1 MTNENNE
8 IEIRKKEQF
17 FRGKS
22 LEELQE
28 LEVREFA
35 KLLSSNRKRN
45 VLRNFQEH
53 EKFLSLVKEKF
64 AKGKKSV
71 RTHKRELIILP
82 GLVGT
87 KMQIYSGKEFFPVEI
102 TFDMIGHKLGEFSP
116 TRVKAKHSKEDKAA
130 KKAPSKKE

>member
-8 IEIRKKEQF
+8 VEVRKKEQL

-22 LEELQE
+22 LEELKT

-53 EKFLSLVKEKF
+53 EKFLSLVNEKLS
-64 AKGKKSV
+64 KGKKSV

-82 GLVGT
+82 GLVGI
-87 KMQIYSGKEFFPVEI
+87 KLQIYNGRDFSPVDISFE
-102 TFDMIGHKLGEFSP
+102 MIGHKLGEFSP
-116 TRVKAKHSKEDKAA
+116 TRSKTKHSKDEK
-130 KKAPSKKE
+130 SKKTAKVKK

>member
-8 IEIRKKEQF
+8 VEVRKKEQL

-22 LEELQE
+22 LEELKA
-28 LEVREFA
+28 LDVREFA

-53 EKFLSLVKEKF
+53 EKFLSLVNEKLS
-64 AKGKKSV
+64 KGKKSV

-82 GLVGT
+82 GLVGI
-87 KMQIYSGKEFFPVEI
+87 KLQIYNGRDFSPVDISFE
-102 TFDMIGHKLGEFSP
+102 MIGHKLGEFSP
-116 TRVKAKHSKEDKAA
+116 TRSKTKHSKDEK
-130 KKAPSKKE
+130 SKKTAKVKK

>member
-8 IEIRKKEQF
+8 VEVRKKEQL

-22 LEELQE
+22 LEELKA
-28 LEVREFA
+28 LDVREFA

-53 EKFLSLVKEKF
+53 EKFLSLVNEKLS
-64 AKGKKSV
+64 KGKKSV

-82 GLVGT
+82 GLVGI
-87 KMQIYSGKEFFPVEI
+87 KLQIYNGRDFSPVDVSFE
-102 TFDMIGHKLGEFSP
+102 MIGHKLGEFSP
-116 TRVKAKHSKEDKAA
+116 TRSKTKHSKDEK
-130 KKAPSKKE
+130 SKKTAKVKK